1 MHYDLY
7 AQTMDKQLRRD
18 LKNIISTCFVSCC
31 RDGIKTRISPSK
43 RKNRSIT
50 YLFKSEGAYLTDL
63 EAESPCHE
71 KCVCL
76 KDTRYLRVI
85 LHQSQDH
92 PFPAARILQD
102 HRSAGKQR
110 ARRIKGMFIMFLAN
124 QADEGGQG
132 GKHSCEFMNIF
143 KQNRYFLNFTNEKK
157 SIEMGIP

>member
-43 RKNRSIT
+43 RKKRSIT

-124 QADEGGQG
+124 QADEGGR
-132 GKHSCEFMNIF
+132 HSCEFMNIF

>member
-1 MHYDLY
+1 MV
-7 AQTMDKQLRRD
+7 
-18 LKNIISTCFVSCC
+18 LKLGFHLI
-31 RDGIKTRISPSK
+31 REKK
-43 RKNRSIT
+43 RSIP

-63 EAESPCHE
+63 ETESPRRE

-124 QADEGGQG
+124 QADGGE
-132 GKHSCEFMNIF
+132 KHSCEFMNI
-143 KQNRYFLNFTNEKK
+143 LNC
-157 SIEMGIP
+157 